1 MPDCEATTL
10 EKQAGEFCSEITKC
24 GLAWAIEKQHVCT
37 PVVGHN
43 KTMES

>member
-1 MPDCEATTL
+1 MPDCEAMTL

-24 GLAWAIEKQHVCT
+24 GLTWAIEKQCVHAL
-37 PVVGHN
+37 VVGHD